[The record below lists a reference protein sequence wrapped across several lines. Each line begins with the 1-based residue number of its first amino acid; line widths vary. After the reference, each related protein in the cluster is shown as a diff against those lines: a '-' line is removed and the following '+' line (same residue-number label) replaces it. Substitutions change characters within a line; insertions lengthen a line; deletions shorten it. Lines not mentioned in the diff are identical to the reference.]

1 MGETKKLDG
10 TVNSQQIVVRRNKPY
25 LFAKRVLDYIGS
37 GIGIILFSPIL
48 LIIAIVIKLEDG
60 GPIIFKQERIGH
72 NGRHFNIYKFR
83 SMRIDAEELKAKLLD
98 QNEVEGA
105 MFKMKDDPRVTRF
118 GKFIRKHSLDEL
130 PQFFNVFLGDMS
142 LVGPRP
148 PLVDEVGKY
157 TAYEKQ
163 RLLVRPGLSG
173 LWQISG
179 RNNLS
184 FADMV
189 ELDLEYIQTR
199 SIWLDIKIIVKTAW
213 DMVAIKKNGA
223 F

>member
-25 LFAKRVLDYIGS
+25 LFVKRILDYIGS

-83 SMRIDAEELKAKLLD
+83 LMRIDAEELKAKLLD

-148 PLVDEVGKY
+148 PLVDEVAKY

>member
-1 MGETKKLDG
+1 MGENKLDG
-10 TVNSQQIVVRRNKPY
+10 TCKQKHIVVRRNKSY
-25 LFAKRVLDYIGS
+25 LFVKRVIDYVGS
-37 GIGIILFSPIL
+37 TIGIILFSPIL

-60 GPIIFKQERIGH
+60 GPVIFKQERIGH

-83 SMRIDAEELKAKLLD
+83 SMRIDAEELKTKLLA

-105 MFKMKDDPRVTRF
+105 MFKMRDDPRVTRF

-148 PLVDEVGKY
+148 PLVDEVETY
-157 TAYEKQ
+157 DDYEKQ

-184 FADMV
+184 FAEMV
-189 ELDLEYIQTR
+189 ELDLQYIQTR
-199 SIWLDIKIIVKTAW
+199 SIWLDIKIMLKTAW

-223 F
+223 Y

>member
-25 LFAKRVLDYIGS
+25 LFAKRILDYIGS

-83 SMRIDAEELKAKLLD
+83 SMRIDAEALKAKLLD

-148 PLVDEVGKY
+148 PLVDEVAKY

>member
-1 MGETKKLDG
+1 MGENKLDG
-10 TVNSQQIVVRRNKPY
+10 TCKQKHIVVRRNKSY
-25 LFAKRVLDYIGS
+25 LFVKRVIDYVGS
-37 GIGIILFSPIL
+37 TIGIILFSPIL

-60 GPIIFKQERIGH
+60 GPVIFKQERIGH

-83 SMRIDAEELKAKLLD
+83 SMRIDAEELKTKLLA

-105 MFKMKDDPRVTRF
+105 MFKMRDDPRVTRF

-142 LVGPRP
+142 LVGPLP
-148 PLVDEVGKY
+148 PLVDEVETY
-157 TAYEKQ
+157 DDYEKQ

-184 FADMV
+184 FAEMV
-189 ELDLEYIQTR
+189 ELDLQYIQTR
-199 SIWLDIKIIVKTAW
+199 SIWLDIKIMLKTAW

-223 F
+223 Y

>member
-10 TVNSQQIVVRRNKPY
+10 TVNSQQIVVRRNTPY

-148 PLVDEVGKY
+148 PLVDEVAKY

-199 SIWLDIKIIVKTAW
+199 SIWLDIKIIFKTAC
-213 DMVAIKKNGA
+213 DMVAIRKNGA

>member
-148 PLVDEVGKY
+148 PLVDEVAKY

>member
-1 MGETKKLDG
+1 MGENKLDV
-10 TVNSQQIVVRRNKPY
+10 TYKQKHIVVRRNKSY
-25 LFAKRVLDYIGS
+25 LFVKRVIDYVGS
-37 GIGIILFSPIL
+37 SIGIILFSPIL
-48 LIIAIVIKLEDG
+48 LTIAIVIKLEDG

-83 SMRIDAEELKAKLLD
+83 SMRVDAEELKAKLLA

-130 PQFFNVFLGDMS
+130 PQFFNVFMGDMS

-148 PLVDEVGKY
+148 PLVDEVETY
-157 TAYEKQ
+157 DDYEKQ

-184 FADMV
+184 FAEMV
-189 ELDLEYIQTR
+189 ELDLKYIQTR
-199 SIWLDIKIIVKTAW
+199 SIRLDIKIILKTAW

-223 F
+223 Y

>member
-83 SMRIDAEELKAKLLD
+83 SMRIDAEALKAKLLD

-142 LVGPRP
+142 LVGLRP
-148 PLVDEVGKY
+148 PLVDEVAKY

-173 LWQISG
+173 LWQVSG

-184 FADMV
+184 FDEMI